1 MIYRVWWLL
10 LVPLIRLYWRVRVT
24 GAENVRRRGGMIIAS
39 NHQSGIDPIL
49 VCASFWRHVYWL
61 AKVELV
67 ITRKVAWFFKSV
79 AVIPVDRN
87 APKEDSLQ
95 AAADCVRRGRIFGI
109 YPEGTRS
116 PDEKVY
122 RGHTGVARIAHL
134 SGGAVIPTAVIG
146 SRRSVPKGK
155 LMARPTKCVVRFGA
169 PMTFAIKPGET
180 EAAAYRRFTDDVM
193 RAIAAL
199 AGTSYVPGVY
209 SGDAARVE
217 KLAS

>member
-1 MIYRVWWLL
+1 MIYRVWWIL

-24 GAENVRRRGGMIIAS
+24 GAENVRGRRGMIIAS
-39 NHQSGIDPIL
+39 NHQSGIDPTL

-67 ITRKVAWFFKSV
+67 VTKKVAWFFKSV
-79 AVIPVDRN
+79 AVIPVDRR
-87 APKEDSLQ
+87 APADASLQ

-116 PDEKVY
+116 PDLNVY

-134 SGGAVIPTAVIG
+134 SGGAVIPTAVVG
-146 SRRSVPKGK
+146 SRRACPKGT
-155 LMARPTKCVVRFGA
+155 LLIRPFTCEVRFGT
-169 PMTFAIKPGET
+169 PMHFDIEPGET
-180 EAAAYRRFTDDVM
+180 EQAAYRRFTDDVM

-199 AGTSYVPGVY
+199 AGSTYVPGVY
-209 SGDAARVE
+209 SGSVARLE
-217 KLAS
+217 KIAS